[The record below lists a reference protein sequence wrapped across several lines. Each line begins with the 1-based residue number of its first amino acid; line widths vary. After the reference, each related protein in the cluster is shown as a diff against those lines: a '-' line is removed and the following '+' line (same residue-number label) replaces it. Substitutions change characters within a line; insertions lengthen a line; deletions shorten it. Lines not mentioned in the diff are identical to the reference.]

1 MSHWHPAIFEVIL
14 IKFVFLSTAHL
25 PMGHAWT
32 TLDPVI
38 FTSIH
43 VAFRT
48 VSMLPCIFEGT
59 EICWGGFCI

>member
-1 MSHWHPAIFEVIL
+1 
-14 IKFVFLSTAHL
+14 
-25 PMGHAWT
+25 MGHAWT